1 MFPLTEGVRPP
12 NETLFIPTLS
22 VIVAV
27 NVIVSVFCA
36 DEVKAT
42 VLELADKLLM
52 LGATLSVL
60 ITVIDVVD
68 VELFPAASV
77 AVAVNVSVVEPN
89 E

>member
-1 MFPLTEGVRPP
+1 M
-12 NETLFIPTLS
+12 
-22 VIVAV
+22 
-27 NVIVSVFCA
+27 
-36 DEVKAT
+36 
-42 VLELADKLLM
+42 LELADKLLM

-77 AVAVNVSVVEPN
+77 AVAVSVSVVEPN